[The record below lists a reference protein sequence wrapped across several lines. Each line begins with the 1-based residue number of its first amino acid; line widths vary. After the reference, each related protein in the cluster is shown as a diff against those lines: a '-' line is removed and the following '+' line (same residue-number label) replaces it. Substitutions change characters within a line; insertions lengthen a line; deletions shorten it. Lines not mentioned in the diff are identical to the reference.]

1 MRSPRNLSAT
11 ISSLDQ
17 GAMSRAVS
25 IFEKSGGILNTKRAV
40 EMGVHPRDLYALRDA
55 GKLER
60 LERGLYRLANSKPL
74 GNPDLVT
81 VSHKVPKGVVCLIS
95 ALAFH
100 RLTTQIPHAVY
111 LAIPANDQAPA
122 LQYPPLRIFWYS
134 TPVYE
139 SGIEE
144 VKLDGTQ
151 VRVYSAEKTLTD
163 CFKYRNKIGIDVCT
177 EALNLYRQ
185 RGRMNLNQIEQFA
198 KICRVERV
206 MRPYLE
212 AIL

>member
-1 MRSPRNLSAT
+1 M
-11 ISSLDQ
+11 
-17 GAMSRAVS
+17 
-25 IFEKSGGILNTKRAV
+25 
-40 EMGVHPRDLYALRDA
+40 
-55 GKLER
+55 
-60 LERGLYRLANSKPL
+60 
-74 GNPDLVT
+74 

-122 LQYPPLRIFWYS
+122 MQYPPLRIFWYS
-134 TPVYE
+134 KPVYE

-144 VKLDGTQ
+144 VTLDGTP
-151 VRVYSAEKTLTD
+151 VRVYSAEKTLAD
-163 CFKYRNKIGIDVCT
+163 CFKYRNKLGIDVCT

-185 RGRMNLNQIEQFA
+185 RGRMKLDQIEQFA
-198 KICRVERV
+198 KVCRVERV